1 MEKFVVRGTT
11 GILTQI
17 LSEKCLKRTLVL
29 RWTPTMVQNVLS
41 LWKMKLTEKKLEAF
55 KRRQAR
61 IKRREEKQRRKDAYQ
76 LRKATKHLCQRCKIA
91 PKTKTGKYCV
101 YCGNFLKWQGNLA
114 YQLKRYDL
122 ATAEAVELDILL
134 QEC

>member
-1 MEKFVVRGTT
+1 
-11 GILTQI
+11 
-17 LSEKCLKRTLVL
+17 
-29 RWTPTMVQNVLS
+29 
-41 LWKMKLTEKKLEAF
+41 MKLTEKKLEEF

-76 LRKATKHLCQRCKIA
+76 LRKATRHLCKRCKIA
-91 PKTKTGKYCV
+91 PKSKTGSYCP
-101 YCGNFLKWQGNLA
+101 YCAKFIRWQGYLA

-122 ATAEAVELDILL
+122 TTAKAVDKELDILL